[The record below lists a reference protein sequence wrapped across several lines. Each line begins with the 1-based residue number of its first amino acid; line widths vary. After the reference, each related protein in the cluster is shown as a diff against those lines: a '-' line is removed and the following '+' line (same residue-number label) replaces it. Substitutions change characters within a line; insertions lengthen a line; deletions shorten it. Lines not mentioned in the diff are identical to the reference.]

1 MKIPVVLLALTA
13 SLVVAAEKKKEEW
26 PVGYSDTPLIVP
38 NGKWKVH
45 DIDRPRPERIQPGKT
60 AADAPADAIVLFDGT
75 NVNAFR
81 GKDGAPCPW
90 KIENGEL
97 IVNGGDIWTK
107 ESFASCQLHLEWKT
121 DPNTEGKS
129 QKKGNAGIFFMD
141 RYETQILDCDNN
153 LTYADGMAG
162 AVYGQT
168 PPLVNAVRR
177 AGEWQTYD
185 IIFTAPKLENGKV
198 VEPAYIT
205 TILNGIVVQN
215 HTKILGPT
223 LHRRA
228 TSYAGTFPE
237 KAPFRLQD
245 HKNSIPDRLR
255 NIWVRRLPETAPGF

>member
-1 MKIPVVLLALTA
+1 MKLAFTLLALVTPA
-13 SLVVAAEKKKEEW
+13 LLAAEKKEDY
-26 PVGYSDTPLIVP
+26 PTGYTDTPLIVP
-38 NGKWKVH
+38 GGKWKVH
-45 DIDRPRPERIQPGKT
+45 DDTRPRPPAVAPGRGPG
-60 AADAPADAIVLFDGT
+60 DAPADAIVLFDGSNT
-75 NVNAFR
+75 NQFV
-81 GKDGAPCPW
+81 GKNGAPCPW

-97 IVNGGDIWTK
+97 LVKGGDIWTK
-107 ESFASCQLHLEWKT
+107 ASFGSCQLHLEWKT
-121 DPNTEGKS
+121 DPNTEGRS

-185 IIFTAPKLENGKV
+185 IIFTAPRLQGDKV

-215 HTKILGPT
+215 HSKILGPT
-223 LHRRA
+223 LHRKA
-228 TSYAGTFPE
+228 TNYNGSFPAE
-237 KAPFRLQD
+237 APFRFQD

-255 NIWVRRLPETAPGF
+255 NIWVRRLPETPQAF